1 MASVAAAGAERSR
14 ERPQRLRLLRH
25 LLFPPERFE
34 PALEAEFHAE
44 RARRAAGQ
52 RRAAM
57 VLVLAIWVTY
67 FGWDVLHSYRNK
79 DVSQLFESIFLL
91 RLAGAVCAGAAA
103 VAVGWYAHKQ
113 RLVTM
118 LLAAC
123 MCMLFALAVAMVA
136 VSPFPYNYQF
146 YYICLPLI
154 MILMLAL
161 FGRESRIV
169 YALTAFCL
177 VASFTGLEFAEIS
190 ELVPGA
196 AKSFDYLIFPAW
208 NYYFLAGMAY
218 LLSFALVG
226 CAVSVELERTARA
239 AFRREHLLSD
249 ANRELEALNAA
260 LRASE
265 RETQVKTKA
274 LIKAKDE
281 MRALAEQQN
290 IAKSKFLAD
299 AAHDLRQPM
308 QALTNLLEAA
318 DHALERGNATKC
330 AEVLDL
336 AQDASRLT
344 RSSFNAVLEISRLES
359 GFVQADYSVFD
370 LAALIEETIAPCLV
384 TAAEQGIDVRRRWSR
399 AAPILVRSDR
409 HLLARVI
416 GNIVSNAI
424 KYSDP
429 AKGERQAVIV
439 GIVRCASRV
448 RIDVVDNGLGI
459 PEKQWA
465 RVFQPF
471 VQLHN
476 QERDR
481 EKGVGL
487 GLSIVNAII
496 PLLSEHRLDMRSRE
510 GRGTRFS
517 IDVPLAV
524 AGSAKAE
531 IAAAPAPAV
540 PNLSGAYV
548 LYVEDDALVRR
559 STTALLDSY
568 GIRHEALASFAEL
581 ERVLPTMERPP
592 DLIISDYRLPDG
604 RTAEDVMK
612 LASAAFEEQLPLI
625 VMTGEMVAVGR
636 GWTGKVLRKPV
647 NPETLIAEIGLAAP
661 G

>member
-1 MASVAAAGAERSR
+1 VDSAAA
-14 ERPQRLRLLRH
+14 PQRETRRRSGRRRLLRY
-25 LLFPPERFE
+25 LLFPPARFE
-34 PALEAEFHAE
+34 EAMEADFRAE
-44 RARRAAGQ
+44 RAREAAGQ

-67 FGWDVLHSYRNK
+67 FAWDVLHSYRNK
-79 DVSQLFESIFLL
+79 DVSQLFQSIFLL
-91 RLAGAVCAGAAA
+91 RLAGAFCAAAAA

-113 RLVTM
+113 RVVTL

-169 YALTAFCL
+169 YALSGFCV
-177 VASFTGLEFAEIS
+177 VASFAGLEFAEIS
-190 ELVPGA
+190 EWAPDAV
-196 AKSFDYLIFPAW
+196 KSFDYLLFPAW

-239 AFRREHLLSD
+239 AFRREHMLSD

-265 RETQVKTKA
+265 RETQVKTSA

-281 MRALAEQQN
+281 MRALAERQN
-290 IAKSKFLAD
+290 VAKSKFLAD

-318 DHALERGNATKC
+318 DHALERGDSAKC

-370 LAALIEETIAPCLV
+370 LAELVEETIAPCLV
-384 TAAEQGIDVRRRWSR
+384 TAAEQGIEVRQRWHR
-399 AAPILVRSDR
+399 GRPIRVRSDR

-429 AKGERQAVIV
+429 AKGERRAVIV

-459 PEKQWA
+459 PEPQWG

-496 PLLSEHRLDMRSRE
+496 PLLSEHRLDMRSTE

-517 IDVPLAV
+517 IDVPLALPGPAETRIIARPV
-524 AGSAKAE
+524 AAL
-531 IAAAPAPAV
+531 PD
-540 PNLSGAYV
+540 LSGAYV
-548 LYVEDDALVRR
+548 LYVEDDALVRK

-568 GIRHEALASFAEL
+568 GIRHEALASYAEL
-581 ERVLPTMERPP
+581 ERLLPTMERPP
-592 DLIISDYRLPDG
+592 DVIITDYRLPDG

-612 LASAAFEEQLPLI
+612 LASATFEEQLPLI
-625 VMTGEMVAVGR
+625 VMTGEMVSVGR
-636 GWTGKVLRKPV
+636 GWSAKVLRKPV
-647 NPETLIAEIGLAAP
+647 SPEMLIAEIGSAAP